1 MEEPRSRAPA
11 GDAAALLT
19 PPHNY
24 AVVQLPDRVYPGV
37 VVQGDSLYM
46 LWQSAQ
52 EVAEVAKG
60 TPAEEDALYLS
71 EELHSILRLYMRVL
85 GQKKIPLPFNYIPP
99 ASCGEAGADGR

>member
-1 MEEPRSRAPA
+1 MEDPRRSRAPA

-37 VVQGDSLYM
+37 VVQSDSLYS
-46 LWQSAQ
+46 LWNSAHR
-52 EVAEVAKG
+52 VAELAKG

-71 EELHSILRLYMRVL
+71 EELHSVLRSYMQVL
-85 GQKKIPLPFNYIPP
+85 GQHEIPLPFSYIPP
-99 ASCGEAGADGR
+99 GVL